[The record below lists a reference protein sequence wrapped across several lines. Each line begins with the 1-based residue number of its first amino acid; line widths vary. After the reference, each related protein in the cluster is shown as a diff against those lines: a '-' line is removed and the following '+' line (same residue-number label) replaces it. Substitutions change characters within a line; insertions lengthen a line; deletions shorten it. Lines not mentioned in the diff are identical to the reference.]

1 MFLIWLSSG
10 KEYLRQKNIRG
21 QNETRQILEIFI
33 VISIQIIVILRKN
46 KF

>member
-1 MFLIWLSSG
+1 MFLIWLFSG